1 MTTTAEQT
9 EAQVT
14 SVRGT
19 FTFKGK
25 EYPLA
30 DPPPRKIPNQQEE
43 IGRLRERGYLE

>member
-1 MTTTAEQT
+1 MAVTKQKT
-9 EAQVT
+9 EPQVT

-30 DPPPRKIPNQQEE
+30 DPPPRKVPNQQEE
-43 IGRLRERGYLE
+43 VGRLRERGYLE